1 MFRLIRFAFKNY
13 RYAVMGYAIFKAAKR
28 KFDLKRCNNNNIKN

>member
-13 RYAVMGYAIFKAAKR
+13 HYAVMGYTIFKAAKR
-28 KFDLKRCNNNNIKN
+28 KFAMKKCNNNYKY